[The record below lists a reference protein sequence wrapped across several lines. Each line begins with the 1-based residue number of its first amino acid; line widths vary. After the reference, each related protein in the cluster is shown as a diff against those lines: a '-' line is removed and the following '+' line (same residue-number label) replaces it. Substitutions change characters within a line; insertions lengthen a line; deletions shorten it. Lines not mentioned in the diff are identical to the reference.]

1 MPRPLFQRLCATL
14 ACAATL
20 AGATATAH
28 AAPIP
33 GMRGMQHI
41 GITVPNMNEAVAF
54 FRDILGCEPS
64 FTFGT
69 FKFDDDWMARH
80 LDVHPRATISDFQMV
95 RCGNGTN
102 LEVFEYTAP
111 DQNRRGPRNS
121 DIGGH
126 HLAFYVDDMDAAVS
140 YLKAKG
146 VRVLDSPSTFTEG
159 PAAGLTW
166 VYFLA
171 PWGLQLELVSAPN
184 GMAHEKTLQRKL
196 WDPRFPAS

>member
-1 MPRPLFQRLCATL
+1 MTLRRFARRL
-14 ACAATL
+14 ACTALAASL
-20 AGATATAH
+20 AALVPSAQ

-33 GMRGMQHI
+33 GMRGIQHI
-41 GITVPNMNEAVAF
+41 GITVPDMEEAVAF
-54 FRDILGCEPS
+54 FAEVLACEPS
-64 FTFGT
+64 FTFGE
-69 FKFDDDWMARH
+69 FSFDDDWMARH
-80 LDVHPRATISDFQMV
+80 LNVHPRATIRDFQMV

-126 HLAFYVDDMDAAVS
+126 HLAFYVEDMDAAVA

-146 VRVLDSPSTFTEG
+146 VTVLDEPSTFTEG

-171 PWGLQLELVSAPN
+171 PWGLQLELVSAPK
-184 GMAHEKTLQRKL
+184 GMAHEQALARRL
-196 WDPRFPAS
+196 WDPRFPAK